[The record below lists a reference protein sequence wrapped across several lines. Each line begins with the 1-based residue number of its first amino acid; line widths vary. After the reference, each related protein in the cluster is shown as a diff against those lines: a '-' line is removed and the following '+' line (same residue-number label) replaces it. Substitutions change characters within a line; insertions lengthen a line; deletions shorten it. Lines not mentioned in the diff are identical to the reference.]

1 MSNDPRSDDYKQ
13 KFRPDQTALD
23 QEVDAALAGVSMDDL
38 YGFDKPKVGGAEA
51 AGDQA
56 GGGQKPGGGG
66 HIPQKG
72 FRLGRIVSLSKDDAF
87 VDFGGKSQG
96 IVSLV

>member
-1 MSNDPRSDDYKQ
+1 MSNDPRSEDYKQ
-13 KFRPDQTALD
+13 KFRPDQSALD

-38 YGFDKPKVGGAEA
+38 CGFDKPKVGEASDA
-51 AGDQA
+51 AGDQGGA
-56 GGGQKPGGGG
+56 GGQKPGGG

-72 FRLGRIVSLSKDDAF
+72 FRLGRIVSISKDDAF

-96 IVSLV
+96 IVS